1 MDFSLTNRSRYSDEV
16 SDDGYYNDTHFHSQQ
31 SPTLTSQEVEDILN
45 AAIEGDDN
53 ESDVEIT
60 EDPMALGQIVGN
72 SEYET
77 QGVQGYQMNGGAHVD
92 PYQQGDQYAQSS
104 SNNTTSPVLVNN
116 IPVLDTTKVPIS
128 PLTPQEI
135 ENILNAVTEGDDNES
150 DDVMTGGDTW
160 RVDYTP
166 MALGQIVGNSGYETQ
181 GVRGY
186 QMDGGALFNPYQQGD
201 QYAQSSSN
209 NTTSPALVNNPP
221 VLDTTKVPLSPLF
234 PQEIEDILNAV
245 IEGDDNE
252 TAIELI
258 EGDTWGVDYTPM
270 ALGQIVENSGYE
282 TQGDQYAQSS
292 SNTTNPPVV
301 VDHPPLSDI
310 VGMPLPSLTS
320 QEIEDILNAEIEG
333 DYIYTKDLCMK
344 ISAELRTH
352 EIPQHLFSER
362 IINRSQGTL
371 SDLLKKPRPWS
382 SLRTARK
389 TYIRMY
395 NWLSQPLETRMAMV
409 YGQPVGSVLQM
420 TRAQE
425 KPKKARVV
433 FTETQKRT
441 LERVFKEVKRPSRES
456 KQQIADHLGLEFT
469 QIDNFFQNARRR
481 RPAN

>member
-31 SPTLTSQEVEDILN
+31 SPTLTSQEIEDILN
-45 AAIEGDDN
+45 AAIEEDDN
-53 ESDVEIT
+53 ESDVELT

-77 QGVQGYQMNGGAHVD
+77 QGVQGYQMDGGALVN
-92 PYQQGDQYAQSS
+92 PYQQDDQYAQSS
-104 SNNTTSPVLVNN
+104 SNNTTSPVLVN
-116 IPVLDTTKVPIS
+116 I
-128 PLTPQEI
+128 
-135 ENILNAVTEGDDNES
+135 
-150 DDVMTGGDTW
+150 
-160 RVDYTP
+160 
-166 MALGQIVGNSGYETQ
+166 
-181 GVRGY
+181 
-186 QMDGGALFNPYQQGD
+186 
-201 QYAQSSSN
+201 
-209 NTTSPALVNNPP
+209 PP
-221 VLDTTKVPLSPLF
+221 VLDTAKVPLSPLF
-234 PQEIEDILNAV
+234 PQEVEDILNAV

-252 TAIELI
+252 TAIELTK
-258 EGDTWGVDYTPM
+258 GDTWGVDYTPM
-270 ALGQIVENSGYE
+270 ALGQIVGNSGFE
-282 TQGDQYAQSS
+282 TRGVQGYQMYGGVHVNPYQQGDQYAQSS

-301 VDHPPLSDI
+301 VDHPSLSDI

-371 SDLLKKPRPWS
+371 SDLLKKPKPWS

-425 KPKKARVV
+425 KPKKARFV

-441 LERVFKEVKRPSRES
+441 LQRMFKEVKRPSRES